1 MEAGSAHPRFA
12 AGTAFGLFPIRAL
25 RYPGTIFIELE
36 ISSYVPSFF
45 AGQIRVHHFNVVL
58 GCMRLMFLKENKPIL
73 YNQMILNGT
82 LQSHLV
88 ETNETA
94 NRRLEK
100 MIPEMA
106 TAEGIDENLKSADQM
121 KWVRR
126 MNSIRHRAE
135 ETILSELIYS

>member
-1 MEAGSAHPRFA
+1 MNELPAEIIENGIHYTLNGDYYLPDISIPD
-12 AGTAFGLFPIRAL
+12 GDKPIGKWGR
-25 RYPGTIFIELE
+25 
-36 ISSYVPSFF
+36 
-45 AGQIRVHHFNVVL
+45 
-58 GCMRLMFLKENKPIL
+58 MRLMFLKENKPIL

-106 TAEGIDENLKSADQM
+106 AAEGIDENLKNADQM

>member
-1 MEAGSAHPRFA
+1 MNELPAEIIENGIHYTLNGDYYLPDISIPD
-12 AGTAFGLFPIRAL
+12 GDKPIGKWGR
-25 RYPGTIFIELE
+25 
-36 ISSYVPSFF
+36 
-45 AGQIRVHHFNVVL
+45 
-58 GCMRLMFLKENKPIL
+58 MRLMFLKANKPIL

-106 TAEGIDENLKSADQM
+106 AAEGIDENLKNADQM

>member
-1 MEAGSAHPRFA
+1 MNKLPTEITENGIHYTLNGDYYLPDISIPDRDK
-12 AGTAFGLFPIRAL
+12 PIGKWGRMQL
-25 RYPGTIFIELE
+25 R
-36 ISSYVPSFF
+36 
-45 AGQIRVHHFNVVL
+45 
-58 GCMRLMFLKENKPIL
+58 FLKENKPIL

-106 TAEGIDENLKSADQM
+106 AAEGIDENLKSADQM
-121 KWVRR
+121 EWVRR
-126 MNSIRHRAE
+126 MNSVRFRAE
-135 ETILSELIYS
+135 EIVISEVVFG

>member
-1 MEAGSAHPRFA
+1 MNELPTEITENGIHYTLNGDYYLPDISIPD
-12 AGTAFGLFPIRAL
+12 GDKPIGKWGR
-25 RYPGTIFIELE
+25 
-36 ISSYVPSFF
+36 
-45 AGQIRVHHFNVVL
+45 
-58 GCMRLMFLKENKPIL
+58 MRLMFLKENKPIL

-106 TAEGIDENLKSADQM
+106 AAEGIDENLKSADQM
-121 KWVRR
+121 EWVRR
-126 MNSIRHRAE
+126 MNSIQYRAE

>member
-1 MEAGSAHPRFA
+1 MNELPAEIIENGIHYTLNGDYYLPDISIPD
-12 AGTAFGLFPIRAL
+12 GDKPIGKWGR
-25 RYPGTIFIELE
+25 
-36 ISSYVPSFF
+36 
-45 AGQIRVHHFNVVL
+45 
-58 GCMRLMFLKENKPIL
+58 MRLMFLKANKPIL

-106 TAEGIDENLKSADQM
+106 AAEGIDENLKNADQR

>member
-1 MEAGSAHPRFA
+1 MNDLPAKITGNGIRYTLNGDYYLPDISIPD
-12 AGTAFGLFPIRAL
+12 GDMPIGKWGR
-25 RYPGTIFIELE
+25 
-36 ISSYVPSFF
+36 
-45 AGQIRVHHFNVVL
+45 
-58 GCMRLMFLKENKPIL
+58 MRLRFLKENKPIL

-106 TAEGIDENLKSADQM
+106 AAKRIDENLKSSDQM
-121 KWVRR
+121 KWVRK
-126 MNSIRHRAE
+126 MNSIQHRAE

>member
-1 MEAGSAHPRFA
+1 
-12 AGTAFGLFPIRAL
+12 
-25 RYPGTIFIELE
+25 
-36 ISSYVPSFF
+36 
-45 AGQIRVHHFNVVL
+45 
-58 GCMRLMFLKENKPIL
+58 MRLRFLKENKPIL

-106 TAEGIDENLKSADQM
+106 AAEGIDENLKSADQM
-121 KWVRR
+121 EWVRR
-126 MNSIRHRAE
+126 MNSVRFRAE
-135 ETILSELIYS
+135 EIVISEVVFG

>member
-1 MEAGSAHPRFA
+1 MNKLPAEITENGIHYTLHGDYYLPAISIPDGDK
-12 AGTAFGLFPIRAL
+12 PIGKWGR
-25 RYPGTIFIELE
+25 
-36 ISSYVPSFF
+36 
-45 AGQIRVHHFNVVL
+45 
-58 GCMRLMFLKENKPIL
+58 MRLRFLKENKPIL

-106 TAEGIDENLKSADQM
+106 AAEGVDENLKSADQM
-121 KWVRR
+121 EWVRR
-126 MNSIRHRAE
+126 MNSIQHRAE

>member
-1 MEAGSAHPRFA
+1 
-12 AGTAFGLFPIRAL
+12 
-25 RYPGTIFIELE
+25 
-36 ISSYVPSFF
+36 
-45 AGQIRVHHFNVVL
+45 
-58 GCMRLMFLKENKPIL
+58 MRLKFLTENNPIL

-94 NRRLEK
+94 NRRLER

-121 KWVRR
+121 EWVQR
-126 MNSIRHRAE
+126 MNSIRQRAE
-135 ETILSELIYS
+135 EIVISELVSV

>member
-1 MEAGSAHPRFA
+1 MGR
-12 AGTAFGLFPIRAL
+12 
-25 RYPGTIFIELE
+25 
-36 ISSYVPSFF
+36 
-45 AGQIRVHHFNVVL
+45 
-58 GCMRLMFLKENKPIL
+58 MRLKFLKENKPVL

-106 TAEGIDENLKSADQM
+106 AAEGIDENLKSADQM
-121 KWVRR
+121 EWVRR
-126 MNSIRHRAE
+126 MNSVRFRAE
-135 ETILSELIYS
+135 EIVILRRNDQ

>member
-1 MEAGSAHPRFA
+1 MNELPTEITENGIHYTLNGDYYLPDISIPD
-12 AGTAFGLFPIRAL
+12 GDKPIGKWGR
-25 RYPGTIFIELE
+25 
-36 ISSYVPSFF
+36 
-45 AGQIRVHHFNVVL
+45 
-58 GCMRLMFLKENKPIL
+58 MRLRVLKETKPIL

-94 NRRLEK
+94 NRRLEQ

-106 TAEGIDENLKSADQM
+106 AAEGINENLKSADQM
-121 KWVRR
+121 EWVRR

-135 ETILSELIYS
+135 EMILHELILI

>member
-1 MEAGSAHPRFA
+1 MN
-12 AGTAFGLFPIRAL
+12 
-25 RYPGTIFIELE
+25 ELPAE
-36 ISSYVPSFF
+36 ITENGIHYTLNGDYYLPDISIPDGDKSI
-45 AGQIRVHHFNVVL
+45 GKWGR
-58 GCMRLMFLKENKPIL
+58 MRLRFLKENKPIL

-106 TAEGIDENLKSADQM
+106 AAEGIDENLKGADQM
-121 KWVRR
+121 EWVRR
-126 MNSIRHRAE
+126 MNSIQHRADE
-135 ETILSELIYS
+135 IILSELIYS

>member
-1 MEAGSAHPRFA
+1 MNELPAEITEN
-12 AGTAFGLFPIRAL
+12 GTHYTLNGDYYLPD
-25 RYPGTIFIELE
+25 
-36 ISSYVPSFF
+36 ISIPDGDKSI
-45 AGQIRVHHFNVVL
+45 GKWGR
-58 GCMRLMFLKENKPIL
+58 MRLRFLKENKPIL

-106 TAEGIDENLKSADQM
+106 AAEGIDENLKGADQM
-121 KWVRR
+121 EWVRR
-126 MNSIRHRAE
+126 MNSIQHRAGE
-135 ETILSELIYS
+135 IILSELIYS

>member
-1 MEAGSAHPRFA
+1 MKMHIYDEQN
-12 AGTAFGLFPIRAL
+12 GLHYTPYGDYYLPDISIPDGDKPIGKWGR
-25 RYPGTIFIELE
+25 
-36 ISSYVPSFF
+36 
-45 AGQIRVHHFNVVL
+45 
-58 GCMRLMFLKENKPIL
+58 MRLMFLKANKPIL

-106 TAEGIDENLKSADQM
+106 AAEGIDENLKNADQM